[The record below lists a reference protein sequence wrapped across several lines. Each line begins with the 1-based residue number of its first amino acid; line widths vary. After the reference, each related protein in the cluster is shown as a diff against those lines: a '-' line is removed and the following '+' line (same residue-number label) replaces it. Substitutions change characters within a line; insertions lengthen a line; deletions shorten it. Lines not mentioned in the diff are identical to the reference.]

1 MIDTSIT
8 DTPVTST
15 RKLPVLSPS
24 FPQLGKTL
32 SLRTQ
37 LLILVIG
44 TILPLSVLSVI
55 NVIQD
60 YRASQRAAAEQV
72 LQISRSGIA
81 TVDRELNYLRA
92 GLEVLALSPTL
103 QSANLEN
110 FRAEAERFR
119 ERYPGNTGISVSDS
133 SGMQL
138 FNTRVAKGEPPVR
151 RLSLEPIDKVF
162 ATGKPLVSDMHMGAI
177 TQLAV
182 FTVDVPVF
190 RDGKVIYDLGFSTP
204 RARFV
209 DYLNQM
215 ALPGDWVATI
225 LDTKGQHIARRP
237 APAANGITHASPTL
251 VAALATGDE
260 AIAETIS
267 LEGKPLLTAFSRSRE
282 TGWTFA
288 LGMPTDSL
296 RGTALRSLAL
306 AGGISILLLAVGIS
320 FASRLGRQLIH
331 ADANREL
338 LINELN
344 HRVKNTLSLVLGI
357 VSRTLR
363 SASDLAGA
371 QRAIEARIMAL
382 SRAHDI
388 LTNQN
393 WGHADLW
400 DIAGAILG
408 PHADTTTARL
418 QMEGP
423 AVRLEPRKAIPL
435 ALVLSEL
442 TTNAVKYGAL
452 SVPRG
457 GVRVRWAVEKD
468 HLLLEWTETGGP
480 EVTAPSKPG
489 YGTHFIER
497 AVTGE
502 LGGKL
507 EMLFP
512 PSGFCCLMDFPLK
525 KPAA

>member
-1 MIDTSIT
+1 MTDTS
-8 DTPVTST
+8 VTSAQ
-15 RKLPVLSPS
+15 KLPVLSHS

-55 NVIQD
+55 NVVQD
-60 YRASQRAAAEQV
+60 YRASQKAAAEEV
-72 LQISRSGIA
+72 LRITRGGIA
-81 TVDRELNYLRA
+81 TVDRELEYVRA
-92 GLEVLALSPTL
+92 GLEVLALSPSL
-103 QSANLEN
+103 RAQSFDA
-110 FRAEAERFR
+110 FREEALHFIERF
-119 ERYPGNTGISVSDS
+119 PDS
-133 SGMQL
+133 TTVALADRDGQQWM
-138 FNTRVAKGEPPVR
+138 NTRVAPGD
-151 RLSLEPIDKVF
+151 RLGKRSAMATVNKVF
-162 ATGKPLVSDMHMGAI
+162 ATRKPVVSDIHVGAV
-177 TQLAV
+177 TGVPV
-182 FTVDVPVF
+182 FTVEVPVF
-190 RDGKVIYDLGFSTP
+190 RDGAVVYDLSFSTS

-209 DYLNQM
+209 DYLQQIS
-215 ALPGDWVATI
+215 LPDGWVATI
-225 LDTKGQHIARRP
+225 LDTQGQHVARRP
-237 APAANGITHASPTL
+237 APVARGITHGSPTL
-251 VAALATGDE
+251 IAALATGDE
-260 AIAETIS
+260 VITQTTS
-267 LEGKPLLTAFSRSRE
+267 LEGAPLLTAFSRSPE

-288 LGMPTDSL
+288 LGMPTDSM
-296 RGTALRSLAL
+296 RGAALRSLAL
-306 AGGISILLLAVGIS
+306 AGGVSVLLLAVGIS
-320 FASRLGRQLIH
+320 FASRLGRQLIR

-344 HRVKNTLSLVLGI
+344 HRVKNTLSSVLGI
-357 VSRTLR
+357 VSRSLR
-363 SASDLAGA
+363 GASDLAGA

-382 SRAHDI
+382 ARAHDI

-408 PHADTTTARL
+408 PHADTMTARL

-457 GVRVRWAVEKD
+457 GVRVKWTVEKD
-468 HLLLEWTETGGP
+468 RLLLEWTETGGP
-480 EVTAPSKPG
+480 EAVAPAKPG
-489 YGTHFIER
+489 YGMRFIER

-507 EMLFP
+507 EMLFQ
-512 PSGFCCLMDFPLK
+512 PSGLCCLIEIPLGK
-525 KPAA
+525 SAA